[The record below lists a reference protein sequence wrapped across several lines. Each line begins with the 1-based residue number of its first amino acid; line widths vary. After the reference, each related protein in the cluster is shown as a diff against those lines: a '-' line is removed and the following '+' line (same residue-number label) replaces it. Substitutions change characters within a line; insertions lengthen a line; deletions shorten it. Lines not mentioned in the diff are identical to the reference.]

1 MNIFVEQYTLQPGS
15 SVSTQEHMEDNSMRR
30 NRILEQ
36 QYAAEKR
43 QKDLD
48 AFTSESKDFLLT
60 EALTYILKKC
70 LPENISESLMARGK
84 AVTESFV
91 KEEGSYP
98 LLNRFKTK
106 TLFLSELASIVEET
120 HKKVIH
126 GCEGKESPF
135 KISNSDM
142 KAFHDKLDNMNTDT
156 VTKEIVAR
164 VTKAEEEFVKA
175 NVKDRE
181 TLEELSSSTEEK
193 LNSIKNKNQ
202 ETEDDI
208 KKEAVAMYRQKV
220 NSISDRKKGIL
231 ESIVVRMGKSI
242 VTEESLLPQFQLE
255 SGKLNMEKI
264 IDTSEVM
271 YTFLEMVNTLQIR
284 NVDCKYLQDTLSSI
298 K

>member
-70 LPENISESLMARGK
+70 LPENISESLIARGK
-84 AVTESFV
+84 AVAESFV

-142 KAFHDKLDNMNTDT
+142 KAFHDKLDNMDTDT

-202 ETEDDI
+202 ETEDNI

-271 YTFLEMVNTLQIR
+271 YTFLEMVNTLQIK

>member
-142 KAFHDKLDNMNTDT
+142 KAFHDKLDNMDTDT

-202 ETEDDI
+202 ETEDGI

>member
-43 QKDLD
+43 QKELD

-60 EALTYILKKC
+60 EALTYILRKC
-70 LPENISESLMARGK
+70 LPENINEALMARGK
-84 AVTESFV
+84 AVAESFV
-91 KEEGSYP
+91 KEEDSYS

-142 KAFHDKLDNMNTDT
+142 KAFHDKLDNMDTDT

>member
-142 KAFHDKLDNMNTDT
+142 KAFHDKLDNMDTDT

-242 VTEESLLPQFQLE
+242 VTKESLLPQFQLE

>member
-1 MNIFVEQYTLQPGS
+1 MNIFVESYTLQSGTP
-15 SVSTQEHMEDNSMRR
+15 VATQEHMEETSMRR

-36 QYAAEKR
+36 QYATEKR
-43 QKDLD
+43 QKESS

-60 EALTYILKKC
+60 EALTYILRKC
-70 LPENISESLMARGK
+70 LPDNINEALMVRGK
-84 AVTESFV
+84 AVAESFV
-91 KEEGSYP
+91 KEEGSYS

-126 GCEGKESPF
+126 GCEGKDCPF

-142 KAFHDKLDNMNTDT
+142 KAFHDRLDTMDSDQ
-156 VTKEIVAR
+156 VTKEIVSR

-175 NVKDRE
+175 NAKDRE

-193 LNSIKNKNQ
+193 LNSIKNKDP
-202 ETEDDI
+202 EKEDQI
-208 KKEAVAMYRQKV
+208 KKEAVMFYKQKV
-220 NSISDRKKGIL
+220 DAVTNRKKGIL
-231 ESIVVRMGKSI
+231 ESIVVRMGTSI
-242 VTEESLLPQFQLE
+242 VSEETLLQQFRLE
-255 SGKLNMEKI
+255 SGKLDTQKI

-271 YTFLEMVNTLQIR
+271 YTFLEMVNTLQIKD
-284 NVDCKYLQDTLSSI
+284 VDSRYLQEILSSI

>member
-36 QYAAEKR
+36 QYTAEKR

-142 KAFHDKLDNMNTDT
+142 KAFHDKLDNMDTDT

>member
-43 QKDLD
+43 QKELD

-60 EALTYILKKC
+60 EALTYILRKC
-70 LPENISESLMARGK
+70 LPENINEALMARGK
-84 AVTESFV
+84 AVAESFV
-91 KEEGSYP
+91 KEEDSYS

-126 GCEGKESPF
+126 GCKGKESPF

-142 KAFHDKLDNMNTDT
+142 KAFHDKLDTMDTDT
-156 VTKEIVAR
+156 VTKEIVSR

-202 ETEDDI
+202 ETEDEI
-208 KKEAVAMYRQKV
+208 KKEAVAIYRQKV
-220 NSISDRKKGIL
+220 NSVSDRKKGIL
-231 ESIVVRMGKSI
+231 ESIVVKMGKSI
-242 VTEESLLPQFQLE
+242 VAEESLLPQFQLE
-255 SGKLNMEKI
+255 SGKLDMQKI

-271 YTFLEMVNTLQIR
+271 YTFLEMVNTLQIKD
-284 NVDCKYLQDTLSSI
+284 VDCKYLRDTLSSI

>member
-1 MNIFVEQYTLQPGS
+1 MNIFVESYTLQSGTP
-15 SVSTQEHMEDNSMRR
+15 VATQEHMEETSMRR

-36 QYAAEKR
+36 QYATEKR
-43 QKDLD
+43 QKEFS

-60 EALTYILKKC
+60 EALTYILRKC
-70 LPENISESLMARGK
+70 LPDNINEALMARGK
-84 AVTESFV
+84 AVAESFV
-91 KEEGSYP
+91 KEEGSYS

-126 GCEGKESPF
+126 GCEGKDCPF

-142 KAFHDKLDNMNTDT
+142 KAFHDRLDTMDSDQ
-156 VTKEIVAR
+156 VTKEIVSR

-175 NVKDRE
+175 NAKDRE

-193 LNSIKNKNQ
+193 LNSIKNKDP
-202 ETEDDI
+202 EKEDQI
-208 KKEAVAMYRQKV
+208 KKEAVMFYKQKV
-220 NSISDRKKGIL
+220 DAVTNRKKGIL
-231 ESIVVRMGKSI
+231 ESIVVRMGTSI
-242 VTEESLLPQFQLE
+242 VSEETLLQQFRLE
-255 SGKLNMEKI
+255 SGKLDTQKI

-271 YTFLEMVNTLQIR
+271 YTFLEMVNTLQIKDVNSR
-284 NVDCKYLQDTLSSI
+284 YLQEILSSI

>member
-142 KAFHDKLDNMNTDT
+142 KAFHDKLDNMDTDT

>member
-142 KAFHDKLDNMNTDT
+142 KAFHDKLDNMDTDT

-208 KKEAVAMYRQKV
+208 KKEAVAMYRL

>member
-15 SVSTQEHMEDNSMRR
+15 SISTQEHMEDNSMRR

-84 AVTESFV
+84 AVAESFV
-91 KEEGSYP
+91 KEEGSYT

-142 KAFHDKLDNMNTDT
+142 KAFHDKLDNMDTDT

>member
-1 MNIFVEQYTLQPGS
+1 
-15 SVSTQEHMEDNSMRR
+15 
-30 NRILEQ
+30 
-36 QYAAEKR
+36 
-43 QKDLD
+43 
-48 AFTSESKDFLLT
+48 
-60 EALTYILKKC
+60 
-70 LPENISESLMARGK
+70 MARGK

-142 KAFHDKLDNMNTDT
+142 KAFHDKLDNMDTDT

>member
-1 MNIFVEQYTLQPGS
+1 MNIFVESYTLQSGT
-15 SVSTQEHMEDNSMRR
+15 SVATQEHMEETSMRR

-36 QYAAEKR
+36 QYAAEKK
-43 QKDLD
+43 QKEFS

-60 EALTYILKKC
+60 EALTYILRKC
-70 LPENISESLMARGK
+70 LPDNINEALMTRGK
-84 AVTESFV
+84 AVAESFV
-91 KEEGSYP
+91 REEGSYS

-126 GCEGKESPF
+126 GCEGKDAPF

-142 KAFHDKLDNMNTDT
+142 KAFHDRLDTMDTDQ
-156 VTKEIVAR
+156 VTKEIVSR

-175 NVKDRE
+175 NAKDRE

-193 LNSIKNKNQ
+193 LNSIKNKDP
-202 ETEDDI
+202 EKEDQI
-208 KKEAVAMYRQKV
+208 KKEAVMFYKQKV
-220 NSISDRKKGIL
+220 DAVTNRKKGIL
-231 ESIVVRMGKSI
+231 ESIVVRMGTSI
-242 VTEESLLPQFQLE
+242 VSEETLLQQFRLE
-255 SGKLNMEKI
+255 SGKLDTQKI

-271 YTFLEMVNTLQIR
+271 YTFLEMVNTLQIKD
-284 NVDCKYLQDTLSSI
+284 VDSKYLQEILSSI

>member
-1 MNIFVEQYTLQPGS
+1 MNSFVEQYTLQPGS

-142 KAFHDKLDNMNTDT
+142 KAFHDKLDNMDTDT

>member
-142 KAFHDKLDNMNTDT
+142 KAFHDKLDNMDTDT

-284 NVDCKYLQDTLSSI
+284 NVDCKYLEDTLSSI

>member
-1 MNIFVEQYTLQPGS
+1 MNIFVEQYTLQSGS
-15 SVSTQEHMEDNSMRR
+15 SVSTQECMEDNSARR
-30 NRILEQ
+30 NHILEQ

-70 LPENISESLMARGK
+70 LPENISEALMTRGK
-84 AVTESFV
+84 AIVESFV
-91 KEEGSYP
+91 KEEDSYS
-98 LLNRFKTK
+98 LLSKFKTK

-142 KAFHDKLDNMNTDT
+142 KAFHDKLDTMDTDS
-156 VTKEIVAR
+156 VTKEIISR

-175 NVKDRE
+175 NVNDRK

-202 ETEDDI
+202 EMEDDI
-208 KKEAVAMYRQKV
+208 KKEAVAMYRNKV

-255 SGKLNMEKI
+255 SGKLDMEKI

-284 NVDCKYLQDTLSSI
+284 NVDCKYLEDILSSI

>member
-84 AVTESFV
+84 AVAESFV

-142 KAFHDKLDNMNTDT
+142 KAFHDKLDNMDTDN

-208 KKEAVAMYRQKV
+208 KKEAVAMYKQKV